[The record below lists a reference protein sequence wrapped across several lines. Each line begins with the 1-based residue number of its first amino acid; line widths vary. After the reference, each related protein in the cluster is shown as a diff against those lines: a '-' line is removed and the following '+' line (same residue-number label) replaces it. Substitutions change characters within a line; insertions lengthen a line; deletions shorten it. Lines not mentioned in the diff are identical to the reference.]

1 MVNDLSTMAKGSPSV
16 QTGPAVQES
25 TLRTLGLECLVTI
38 MKSLVEWSKELVKE
52 KEDKDSTSGTTFS
65 PPPFFPFVVLVLM
78 VLLADTESI
87 DDAGERTPDRFEKK
101 KHIKLQLETGKEKF
115 NINATKVRSPR
126 PLRALRECH
135 SHLSAST
142 TGSAIPRGRGPG
154 RVHTGSCRPILQGAG

>member
-1 MVNDLSTMAKGSPSV
+1 
-16 QTGPAVQES
+16 
-25 TLRTLGLECLVTI
+25 

-65 PPPFFPFVVLVLM
+65 PTLFFSFVVLM

-126 PLRALRECH
+126 PLCAVRECH
-135 SHLSAST
+135 SHLSSSA
-142 TGSAIPRGRGPG
+142 TGSAIPGGRGSG